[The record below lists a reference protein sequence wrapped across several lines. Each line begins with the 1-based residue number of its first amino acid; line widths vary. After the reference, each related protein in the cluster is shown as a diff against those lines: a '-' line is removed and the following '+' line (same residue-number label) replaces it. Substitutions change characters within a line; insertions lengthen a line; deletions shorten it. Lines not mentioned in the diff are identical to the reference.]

1 MLEIAFKNLQPSQ
14 LVRDTIFDRIL
25 PHVSK
30 FPDLQSA
37 RIRVTVEME
46 NSPAQAGPDDFSIK
60 LQILSGKYRG
70 VVLSKKRNNFYL
82 ALADV
87 ADLLLERL
95 NNRGDRARILQ
106 LKSARQYKTRARAVE
121 E

>member
-14 LVRDTIFDRIL
+14 FVRDAIFDRIL

-30 FPDLQSA
+30 FPDLESA

-46 NSPAQAGPDDFSIK
+46 NSPTQAGPDDFSIK

-70 VVLSKKRNNFYL
+70 VVISKKRNNFYL
-82 ALADV
+82 ALANV
-87 ADLLLERL
+87 VDLLLERL
-95 NNRGDRARILQ
+95 NNRGDKSRIIQ
-106 LKSARQYKTRARAVE
+106 LKSARQHKARARVFE
-121 E
+121 D